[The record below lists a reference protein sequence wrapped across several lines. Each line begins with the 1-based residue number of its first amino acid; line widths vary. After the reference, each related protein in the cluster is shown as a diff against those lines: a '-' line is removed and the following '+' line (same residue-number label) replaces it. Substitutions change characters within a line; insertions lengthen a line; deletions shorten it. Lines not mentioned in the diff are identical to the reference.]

1 MADNSP
7 LLRTWSGL
15 LLVLTLVFGG
25 FQSAVAAATAD
36 GYHVDAYTYDDQP
49 HTAGLADS
57 GGPLNQKLD
66 SASAT
71 ASADRGVRVEEI
83 ETASWAG
90 LRQRSA
96 FVAPGS
102 LRTVGSGFS
111 ASEQRVAQLLA
122 DGGDTVLLREATG
135 VGRTSD
141 LLVNGVPYDVYTP
154 TTGNIDRIVS
164 AVSSKGSQVQ
174 GGGVIIDLADSP
186 LTTAQLGDIL
196 PRVQGVT
203 SQISDIRV
211 VGG

>member
-36 GYHVDAYTYDDQP
+36 GYHVDAYAYDDQP

-96 FVAPGS
+96 FVAPRGVAGLTDDVAGVAFRSDTSHIFRDSAGHLLEDTATNRSLIQSAIEPGS
-102 LRTVGSGFS
+102 LRSTITLPDGSS
-111 ASEQRVAQLLA
+111 LA
-122 DGGDTVLLREATG
+122 KYFRTLPDGTQVWAEVR
-135 VGRTSD
+135 
-141 LLVNGVPYDVYTP
+141 NGVEITN
-154 TTGNIDRIVS
+154 GGLN
-164 AVSSKGSQVQ
+164 AV
-174 GGGVIIDLADSP
+174 
-186 LTTAQLGDIL
+186 
-196 PRVQGVT
+196 PR
-203 SQISDIRV
+203 
-211 VGG
+211 

>member
-1 MADNSP
+1 MSALLP
-7 LLRTWSGL
+7 LLIA
-15 LLVLTLVFGG
+15 LTL
-25 FQSAVAAATAD
+25 AVPA
-36 GYHVDAYTYDDQP
+36 
-49 HTAGLADS
+49 
-57 GGPLNQKLD
+57 
-66 SASAT
+66 SASAIGHAYDAGGHAYDGVTT
-71 ASADRGVRVEEI
+71 AMKSVGAVEALAQPSTVGHHDAAAPIADASRGY
-83 ETASWAG
+83 
-90 LRQRSA
+90 LRRALDS
-96 FVAPGS
+96 VAPGS